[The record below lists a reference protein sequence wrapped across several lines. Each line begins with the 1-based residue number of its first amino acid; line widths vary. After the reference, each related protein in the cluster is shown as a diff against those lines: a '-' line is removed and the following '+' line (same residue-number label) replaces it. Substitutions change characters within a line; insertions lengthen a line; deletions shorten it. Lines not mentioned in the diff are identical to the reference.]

1 MALRIGR
8 SRLPELL
15 KKNDLSQTE
24 FAEILDV
31 TDGFISMVINNKR
44 HFSYP
49 IAAQAA
55 YILKCSMEDLHER
68 FEE

>member
-15 KKNDLSQTE
+15 LINDLNQTE
-24 FAEILDV
+24 LAEILDV
-31 TDGFISMVINNKR
+31 SVAFISMVCNNKR

-49 IAAQAA
+49 LAAQAS
-55 YILKCSMEDLHER
+55 YVLKCRMEELHER
-68 FEE
+68 FED